1 MSLAQATLVRWPA
14 VCSPKYQTMTK
25 AAFDTPIGILNKP
38 TVVGFLVA
46 TFTSAVVSWLTPDG
60 NLIVTLVPGVILG
73 LTAWLVWRYWV
84 NRSKVASLSSSKG

>member
-1 MSLAQATLVRWPA
+1 
-14 VCSPKYQTMTK
+14 MTK

-46 TFTSAVVSWLTPDG
+46 IFTSAIVSWLTPDG
-60 NLIVTLVPGVILG
+60 NLIVTLVLG
-73 LTAWLVWRYWV
+73 IIMGLSAWLVWRYWV

>member
-1 MSLAQATLVRWPA
+1 
-14 VCSPKYQTMTK
+14 MTK

-38 TVVGFLVA
+38 TVVGFLVV
-46 TFTSAVVSWLTPDG
+46 TITSGVVSWLTPDG

-73 LTAWLVWRYWV
+73 LTAWLVWRHWV

>member
-1 MSLAQATLVRWPA
+1 
-14 VCSPKYQTMTK
+14 MTK

-46 TFTSAVVSWLTPDG
+46 IFTSAIVSWLTPDG
-60 NLIVTLVPGVILG
+60 NLIVTLVPGIIMG
-73 LTAWLVWRYWV
+73 LSAWLVWRYWV